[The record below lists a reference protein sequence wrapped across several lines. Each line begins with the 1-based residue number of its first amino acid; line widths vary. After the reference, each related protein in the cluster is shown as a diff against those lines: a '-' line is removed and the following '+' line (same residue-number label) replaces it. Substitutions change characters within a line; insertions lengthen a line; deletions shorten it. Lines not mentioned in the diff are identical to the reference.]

1 MKKLLL
7 IRHAKATH
15 DNGYIDFERPLKK
28 SGIQDA
34 TVMAQ
39 RLHAKNI
46 IPKLIISSP
55 ALRTI
60 ATADIFAQH
69 LSVAAPVINEHIYD
83 ASEIT
88 LLHIIDQFPD
98 QHEFVAL
105 VGHNPGI
112 AEMLYY
118 FTGKAKDVKPGA
130 VALIHFEIDTWK
142 EVSMNNG
149 ELMHYDEPALH

>member
-15 DNGYIDFERPLKK
+15 EGGYIDFERPLKK

-34 TVMAQ
+34 TIMAQ
-39 RLHAKNI
+39 RLHAENI

-55 ALRTI
+55 SLRTI
-60 ATADIFAQH
+60 ATADIFSQH
-69 LSVAAPVINEHIYD
+69 LSVTAPVTNEHIYD
-83 ASEIT
+83 ASEVT

-98 QHEFVAL
+98 QYEFIAL

-118 FTGKAKDVKPGA
+118 FTGKAKEVKPGA
-130 VALIHFEIDTWK
+130 VALIGFEAVSWK
-142 EVSMNNG
+142 EVSMNSG
-149 ELMHYDEPALH
+149 ELLYFDEP

>member
-15 DNGYIDFERPLKK
+15 DSGYIDFERPLKK

-34 TVMAQ
+34 TTMAQ
-39 RLHAKNI
+39 RLHAENI

-55 ALRTI
+55 SLRTI
-60 ATADIFAQH
+60 ATADIFSQH
-69 LSVAAPVINEHIYD
+69 LSIAAPLTNDRIYD
-83 ASEIT
+83 ASEVT
-88 LLHIIDQFPD
+88 LLHIIDRFPD
-98 QHEFVAL
+98 EQEFIAL

-118 FTGKAKDVKPGA
+118 FTGKVKDVRPGA
-130 VALIHFEIDTWK
+130 VALIAFEIDAWK
-142 EVSMNNG
+142 EVSMNSG
-149 ELMHYDEPALH
+149 ELLYYDEP

>member
-15 DNGYIDFERPLKK
+15 EGGYIDFERPLKK
-28 SGIQDA
+28 SWIQDA
-34 TVMAQ
+34 TTMAL
-39 RLHAKNI
+39 RLHAENI

-60 ATADIFAQH
+60 ATADIFSQH
-69 LSVAAPVINEHIYD
+69 LSVAAPVTNAHIYD
-83 ASEIT
+83 ASELT

-98 QHEFVAL
+98 EQEFIAL

-130 VALIHFEIDTWK
+130 VALVAFEIEEWK
-142 EVSMNNG
+142 EVSMNSG
-149 ELMHYDEPALH
+149 ELLYFDEP

>member
-7 IRHAKATH
+7 VRHAKATH

-39 RLHAKNI
+39 RLLAENI
-46 IPKLIISSP
+46 IPKLIVSSP
-55 ALRTI
+55 SLRTI
-60 ATADIFAQH
+60 STADIFSQH
-69 LSVAAPVINEHIYD
+69 LAVAAPITNDRIYE

-98 QHEFVAL
+98 EHEFIAL

-130 VALIHFEIDTWK
+130 VALIGFEIDSWK

-149 ELMHYDEPALH
+149 ELLYYSEP

>member
-69 LSVAAPVINEHIYD
+69 LLVAAPVINEHIYD